1 MLSVMDKYGPME
13 KLEELHLKNLSMGS
27 VLILLP
33 FIPGVKILS
42 MKYSSRTASAGG
54 GDSSPNLTDELF
66 FKIFK
71 KNQFKDL
78 ESLTIWCKTLSV
90 RTADWFIQNCSNLR
104 TLKSLSFWNIS
115 DDEQIKLWREG
126 RLREPVAVEVD
137 F

>member
-33 FIPGVKILS
+33 FIPGVKVLS
-42 MKYSSRTASAGG
+42 MKYSSRTG

-71 KNQFKDL
+71 KNTFQ
-78 ESLTIWCKTLSV
+78 V
-90 RTADWFIQNCSNLR
+90 R
-104 TLKSLSFWNIS
+104 
-115 DDEQIKLWREG
+115 
-126 RLREPVAVEVD
+126 
-137 F
+137 